1 MRNSLIV
8 ARKELIDHLRDTRA
22 LASTGLYA
30 LMGPAVVWLVV
41 LVSPGEGDDSGG
53 AALALMAAVFTLA
66 SAFSG
71 GNSVAMDMIAGER
84 ERRSLLPLLLN
95 GVSRAEIA
103 VGKWLTTAVFA
114 LCSTL
119 VTLLAFVVVFA
130 LSPGIASV
138 AIAAATLVPSLLF
151 LALFAAAVQLVVSTW
166 CRNVKEAN
174 TYLTL
179 LIFFVIAIGMW
190 LAFSPEAAEAWW
202 FVVPIAGHQR
212 LLQLGLV
219 GAEVPGAEAAV
230 LAGVP
235 IVAGAFALI
244 FAAKLFERDAFV
256 YGE

>member
-1 MRNSLIV
+1 MLNSLIV

-41 LVSPGEGDDSGG
+41 LASPGDGDDSGG
-53 AALALMAAVFTLA
+53 AVFAVMAAVFTLA

-71 GNSVAMDMIAGER
+71 GSSVAIDMIAGER

-103 VGKWLTTAVFA
+103 VGKWLATAVFA

-130 LSPGIASV
+130 LSAGIPRI

-151 LALFAAAVQLVVSTW
+151 LALFAAAVQLVVSMW

-174 TYLTL
+174 TYLNI
-179 LIFFVIAIGMW
+179 LIFVVIAVGMW
-190 LAFSPEAAEAWW
+190 LAFSPDSAQAWW
-202 FVVPIAGHQR
+202 FVVPVAGHQR
-212 LLQLGLV
+212 LLQIGLV

-230 LAGVP
+230 LAGVST
-235 IVAGAFALI
+235 VAAAFALM
-244 FAAKLFERDAFV
+244 FAAKLFQRDAIV
-256 YGE
+256 HGE